1 MRDDVGALV
10 RQVRLK
16 RWYWSPLWG
25 SGGGGAAARVWLR
38 QERGH
43 IYIILLLSFAS
54 FHLSLF
60 DHVTASRVLL
70 FRLVVLYKSR
80 ASPGTTHYPRKGPI
94 LEGAWETERWEWA
107 EKREEKKREREMRER
122 DKRKRKEKKEKR
134 EEKRKEKY
142 RKKRKRKRIQWEK
155 DKLKENEKSTTK
167 EKWIE

>member
-25 SGGGGAAARVWLR
+25 SGGGGAAACVWLR

-80 ASPGTTHYPRKGPI
+80 ASPGPTHHPRKGPI

-107 EKREEKKREREMRER
+107 EKREKEREREMKER

-142 RKKRKRKRIQWEK
+142 GKKRKRKRIWEK
-155 DKLKENEKSTTK
+155 DKKKGKMRNVQLKRN
-167 EKWIE
+167 